1 MLPSGMTDGGA
12 WRDDKRRV
20 MDAVDIVRL
29 IGEHVQLRKKG
40 REWAGLCPFH
50 DDRNPS
56 MYVVPGKQIYHCFV
70 CGAGGDA
77 LAFVMNYHKMS
88 FREAL
93 EHLAER
99 AGVTLTPWKPAHAA
113 AGGGPDQPGAP
124 ELTRGRLAQA
134 SAQAARFY
142 RTVLEHAEHGRQARA
157 LLEHRGVSAAMVERF
172 ALGAAPDRWDGLAL
186 TAQKQGW
193 DTVALEAVGL
203 IKPRQSGGGR
213 FDLLRHRVV
222 FPIHDALGRAVAF
235 GGRRINDEDN
245 PKYLNSPEHP
255 LFNKSA
261 TLYALHQ
268 AGSAVRRQGWAVV
281 VEGYMDAIACHQ
293 AGLENVVATLGTAL
307 NEAGARVL
315 QRLCGRVVLLFDG
328 DDAGARAAD
337 RAVEVLLG
345 TNLDVSIATLSAARA
360 AGEITAK
367 DPDELLKTPGG
378 LDALRRLLDRGVEA
392 LEYRFERLRQRAAGL
407 GMSQRA
413 AAMEEEIGRLVE
425 LGFAAMSPTKQS
437 LVAQRVARVS
447 GASEDAVRRSIRAAE
462 ADRARRARGRAQDPV
477 SQGPQTPEPLPTR
490 LREPHE
496 HVLACL
502 ASLPTALDELR
513 PDDLSFIA
521 PERFSNATMGTL
533 AAVVARIAQRAQRSQ
548 GPPTEELAGA
558 RSVADLLSDDEFA
571 DGRLQPAAVALIHQL
586 HQWLGQSEPAAVRTH
601 LRGCLEAAR
610 REEMMR
616 RLRAGGDADGAGVER
631 GAGGSGGGGGGG
643 GVEGAVGPAAGGA
656 GVAGVAGVAGRLQQL
671 RAAHETGTKDPRT
684 VPKPM

>member
-1 MLPSGMTDGGA
+1 MTGGAA

-99 AGVTLTPWKPAHAA
+99 AGVTLTPWRPGQGA
-113 AGGGPDQPGAP
+113 AGPGDGDAP

-134 SAQAARFY
+134 SAAAARFY
-142 RTVLEHAEHGRQARA
+142 RTVLEHPEHGRPARQ
-157 LLEHRGVSAAMVERF
+157 LLERRGVSAQMIERF
-172 ALGAAPDRWDGLAL
+172 GLGAAPDRWDGLAL
-186 TAQKQGW
+186 TAHKQGW
-193 DTVALEAVGL
+193 DGPALEAVGL
-203 IKPRQSGGGR
+203 IKPRQAGGGR

-261 TLYALHQ
+261 TLYGLHQ
-268 AGSAVRRQGWAVV
+268 AGSAVRREGWSVV

-360 AGEITAK
+360 AGEIDAK
-367 DPDELLKTPGG
+367 DPDELLKQPGG

-392 LEYRFERLRQRAAGL
+392 LEYRFERLRQRSAGL

-413 AAMEEEIGRLVE
+413 AVMEEEIGRLVE
-425 LGFAAMSPTKQS
+425 LGFGSMSPTKQS

-462 ADRARRARGRAQDPV
+462 ADRARRARARAQEPASQIPPDADPM
-477 SQGPQTPEPLPTR
+477 PPR

-513 PDDLSFIA
+513 PDDLALIT
-521 PERFSNATMGTL
+521 PERFSNTAMGAL
-533 AAVVARIAQRAQRSQ
+533 ASVVARVASEQRAR
-548 GPPTEELAGA
+548 GTPAAELAGA
-558 RSVADLLSDDEFA
+558 RSVADLLTEEELVG
-571 DGRLQPAAVALIHQL
+571 GRLQPAAVALIHQV
-586 HQWLGQSEPAAVRTH
+586 HQWLGQSESAAVRAH

-610 REEMMR
+610 RDEMMR
-616 RLRAGGDADGAGVER
+616 RLRAGGHADGSGDAGR
-631 GAGGSGGGGGGG
+631 TGGKGDGGGLGGDGGGGDAI
-643 GVEGAVGPAAGGA
+643 AV
-656 GVAGVAGVAGRLQQL
+656 VGRLEQL
-671 RAAHETGTKDPRT
+671 RAAHETGVKDPRT
-684 VPKPM
+684 LPKPM